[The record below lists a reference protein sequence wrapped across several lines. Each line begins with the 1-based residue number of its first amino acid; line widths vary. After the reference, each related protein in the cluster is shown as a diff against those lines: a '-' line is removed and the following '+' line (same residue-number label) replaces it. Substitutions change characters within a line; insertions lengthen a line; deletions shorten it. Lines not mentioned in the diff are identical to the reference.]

1 MRSSVGGAKPCVDKV
16 VLYDLVIPGQK
27 RLGPSLS
34 QCDSITIR
42 QVVILSYTE
51 LELH

>member
-1 MRSSVGGAKPCVDKV
+1 MRSSVVGAKSCVDKV

-34 QCDSITIR
+34 QCDSIR
-42 QVVILSYTE
+42 QVVILS
-51 LELH
+51 